1 MWREF
6 SGWYYASQLIT
17 YVGCVVEKQLKSAH
31 INTLLCL
38 LCMMQ
43 WITKNAATTEI
54 QTLTD
59 KKFQVKYRWR
69 NKSLSSILFGVGGS
83 EMGRA
88 ECIFLRQFKERLA
101 IVFIWG
107 QWLQRVNHFDSIN
120 IWATSSAIYEQ
131 IVAKGKDA
139 SYQTLFT
146 EKMSC
151 KAVLQLRCRSYVK

>member
-1 MWREF
+1 MSYLHVKGIF
-6 SGWYYASQLIT
+6 SGWCYASQLIT
-17 YVGCVVEKQLKSAH
+17 YVGCVVEKQLKSAY

-59 KKFQVKYRWR
+59 KKFQFKHRWS

-101 IVFIWG
+101 IVFHLGAMIKKSESFLI
-107 QWLQRVNHFDSIN
+107 Q
-120 IWATSSAIYEQ
+120 
-131 IVAKGKDA
+131 
-139 SYQTLFT
+139 
-146 EKMSC
+146 
-151 KAVLQLRCRSYVK
+151 